1 MKPTKFKAIHGWF
14 NEPDQAVY
22 DQAVERAKDGDIF
35 VEIGVWFGRSACYM
49 AELIKASGKQIQF
62 FAVDVWKV
70 YDYEKALVSYLA
82 TIGNPDT
89 YQVFLE
95 NMEKAEVADFVIPLH
110 LDSLRASRLFREG
123 SIEFVY
129 VDASHGY
136 DQVCKDIDAW
146 LPKVRKL
153 GVLAGHDYDREGVRQ
168 AVKERF
174 KNFAVTGIS
183 WSAVKW

>member
-1 MKPTKFKAIHGWF
+1 MKPTKFRAIHGWF

-35 VEIGVWFGRSACYM
+35 VEVGVWFGRSACYM

-129 VDASHGY
+129 IDASHGY
-136 DQVCKDIDAW
+136 DQVCKDVDAW
-146 LPKVRKL
+146 LPKIRKL

-174 KNFAVTGIS
+174 TNFAVTGIS